1 MSDPTK
7 DSLSVETQE
16 AVLRMV
22 GQAIELI
29 ARRAPKDERTAAAVM
44 LGSAIIS
51 AAATLQKDCSR
62 AEFLDFISKSLPRVP
77 EILFVLEPAS
87 KDLDVV

>member
-1 MSDPTK
+1 
-7 DSLSVETQE
+7 
-16 AVLRMV
+16 
-22 GQAIELI
+22 
-29 ARRAPKDERTAAAVM
+29 M

-62 AEFLDFISKSLPRVP
+62 EAFLDFISKSLPRVP
-77 EILFVLEPAS
+77 EILFVIEPAS